1 MRSSK
6 VKGIIFV
13 ILASLCYGVTPI
25 LSSTAING
33 GMPADFLTRVFGCAP
48 ASLAACAENAIPNE
62 SVVGIS
68 MAIACAIS
76 LLLCLIGKKSL
87 RVSGKQLWQ
96 LGVFG
101 GGGLTATL
109 LLLTYSYLYVTPG
122 VALVLNF
129 VYPVIVV
136 IVSALFFREGFGI
149 LKAAALAV
157 AILGILLIS
166 GALGGSSNGLAA
178 SGASSPTPGIILG
191 LLSAAAY
198 AAYFL
203 AGRHASYYG
212 LDSGVCS
219 VYITGFSALICLV
232 TAAAAGRLAL
242 PNTWFLWLMLI
253 GEGTLGMVIGLRLL
267 LVGIRLLGSAAASA
281 LNTLEPV
288 FVMITSALVYGSAL
302 NAPKYIGA
310 ALVLIAALV
319 SILAIN
325 GAGKK
330 EKE

>member
-1 MRSSK
+1 MQRCK
-6 VKGIIFV
+6 VKGAVFV
-13 ILASLCYGVTPI
+13 ILASLCYGITPI
-25 LSSTAING
+25 LSSTAIRG
-33 GMPADFLTRVFGCAP
+33 GMPEDFLIRLLGRAP
-48 ASLAACAENAIPNE
+48 AGLTADPSRAVPNE

-76 LLLCLIGKKSL
+76 LILCLLGKKSL
-87 RVSGKQLWQ
+87 RVTGKQLWQ
-96 LGVFG
+96 LGLFG

-129 VYPVIVV
+129 VYPVIVLA
-136 IVSALFFREGFGI
+136 VSVLFFRERMG
-149 LKAAALAV
+149 LVRAAALGA
-157 AILGILLIS
+157 AIVGILLIS
-166 GALGGSSNGLAA
+166 GVFGGSSGLAA
-178 SGASSPTPGIILG
+178 EGASSPTPGLILG

-219 VYITGFSALICLV
+219 VYITGFSAVVCLV
-232 TAAAAGRLAL
+232 VAAASGRLAL
-242 PNTWFLWLMLI
+242 PSNLFLWLMLI

-288 FVMITSALVYGSAL
+288 FVMLTSALVYGSAMGVL
-302 NAPKYIGA
+302 ELVGA
-310 ALVLIAALV
+310 ALVLAAALV
-319 SILAIN
+319 CILALN
-325 GAGKK
+325 SGGK
-330 EKE
+330 ESE